1 MRSALVYRNNIL
13 AGILIEDNGYTFR
26 YNNEYFYDRDKPAIS
41 LTMPK
46 TEQGYKSDN
55 LFSFFYNMLSEGVN
69 KRIQGRQFKIDE
81 NDHFGLLL
89 SSAHSDTIGAVT
101 VKALEEE

>member
-1 MRSALVYRNNIL
+1 MRQALVYRNNIL

-26 YNNEYFYDRDKPAIS
+26 YNDDYFNDRDKPAIS

-46 TEQGYKSDN
+46 TNHEYKSDN

-69 KRIQGRQFKIDE
+69 KRIQSRQFKIDE

-89 SSAHSDTIGAVT
+89 ASAHTDTIGAVT
-101 VKALEEE
+101 VRALEEE